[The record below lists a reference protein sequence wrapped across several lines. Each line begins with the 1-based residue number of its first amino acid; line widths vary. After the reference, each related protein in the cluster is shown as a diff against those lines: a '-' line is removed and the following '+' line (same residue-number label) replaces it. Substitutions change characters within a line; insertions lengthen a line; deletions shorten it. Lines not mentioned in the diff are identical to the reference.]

1 MCYIVF
7 RRIISISYSKR
18 RSLCLYYTEIKH
30 SGLWENSRN
39 VENTRLRLFFSTL
52 TLCSQMPLVFS
63 QSVIHGF
70 LVFCIKLMH
79 LKCEW
84 KRIQIQCT
92 ILAVI
97 LRVYLIA
104 RLEEHC
110 TSIEEVRVR
119 IRVQV
124 FLITALVNRAVF
136 KWLSKNQNQTNYSGT
151 SIIRTI
157 SCGPNE
163 SG

>member
-1 MCYIVF
+1 
-7 RRIISISYSKR
+7 
-18 RSLCLYYTEIKH
+18 
-30 SGLWENSRN
+30 
-39 VENTRLRLFFSTL
+39 
-52 TLCSQMPLVFS
+52 MPLVFS

-136 KWLSKNQNQTNYSGT
+136 K
-151 SIIRTI
+151 
-157 SCGPNE
+157 
-163 SG
+163 